1 MSYKDTPQQL
11 NFYATVPET
20 GSFALRARAGC
31 GKTSSLKGW
40 AQRSKKSGIATSQ
53 SKSTVTELAD
63 KMGPRFPAKTQ
74 HALCLA
80 ALKSSGRSIKLD
92 TSKMYNIV
100 KRLSEDNDIPFELQ
114 GEIRSLATFAKTYGI
129 QPDPAGPA
137 GITPNEHNVWE
148 DLSDMY
154 DIEFTDEILYWAKLA
169 VIASNQSFIKDGLI
183 DFDDMLYC
191 ALIYPHRFTKVGI
204 IIADEV
210 QDFNILQHNVLKRCL
225 MPGGRIIAA
234 GDDRQAIYAF
244 RGALADSYQ
253 NLVSTFNMQELPLT
267 VSFRCPSE
275 VIKVA
280 REYVP
285 DIEAAPGCKQ
295 GAVLYPSSMSL
306 REVPKTVLCCNNAP
320 LMRLALKLLVGG
332 RTVEIAGKDIGQ
344 GLIKLTERVTKKN
357 LSSPEFIERLERW
370 RDREVTKYP
379 KRRSSI
385 FEKFLAL
392 KTLAQSHKDVEGI
405 KKHLGKLYPD
415 TKDKSYRPADVHLST
430 IHKAKGREWNDVLLL
445 DSHLIGKHATTE
457 IEVKQSQNLSY
468 VGVTRAQETLTFIT
482 SSQIDELGE

>member
-1 MSYKDTPQQL
+1 MNLTPQQL
-11 NFYATVPET
+11 AFLLTTSAP
-20 GSFALRARAGC
+20 GSVALRARAGS
-31 GKTSSLKGW
+31 GKTFSLRQW
-40 AQRSKKSGIATSQ
+40 AQQSHKTGIATSF
-53 SKSTVTELAD
+53 SKSTVVELAE
-63 KMGPRFPAKTQ
+63 KIGPSFPAKTQ

-80 ALKSSGRSIKLD
+80 ALKSNGRNPKLD
-92 TSKMYNIV
+92 TSKMFNIV
-100 KRLSEDNDIPFELQ
+100 KRLAEDNDIPFELQ

-137 GITPNEHNVWE
+137 GITPNELSVWS
-148 DLSDMY
+148 DLADMY
-154 DIEFTDEILYWAKLA
+154 DVEFTEEILYWAKLA
-169 VIASNQSFIKDGLI
+169 VIASNQAFLKDGLI

-191 ALIYPHRFTKVGI
+191 ALIYPHRFTKYGI

-210 QDFNILQHNVLKRCL
+210 QDFNLLQHTALKRSL
-225 MPGGRIIAA
+225 LPGGRIIAA

-244 RGALADSYQ
+244 RGALSDSYQ

-285 DIEAAPGCKQ
+285 DIEAAPGCKK
-295 GAVLYPSSMSL
+295 GEVLYPSSLSL

-320 LMRLALKLLVGG
+320 LMKLALKLLVSG
-332 RTVEIAGKDIGQ
+332 RTVEIAGRDIGQ
-344 GLIKLTERVTKKN
+344 GLVKLTERVTKKN
-357 LSSPEFIERLERW
+357 LSTPEFIEKLEKWKEKETAR
-370 RDREVTKYP
+370 YP
-379 KRRSSI
+379 KRRNSI
-385 FEKFLAL
+385 FEKSLAL
-392 KTLAQSHKDVEGI
+392 RTLAQSHRDVEGI
-405 KKHLGKLYPD
+405 KKHLSKLYPD
-415 TKDKSYRPADVHLST
+415 PKDKSYRPADVHLST
-430 IHKAKGREWNDVLLL
+430 IHKAKGREFPNVLLL